1 MGCRWY
7 LAMTG
12 AEFFRYSSENAAAWM
27 SCRFSSMGSG
37 LGNLPPSPPAL
48 LILDDQT
55 PFTDHDPRRI
65 AAQLAQAA
73 QGTEGILLDFQR
85 DWDAVP
91 VIREILQAAPCPVAV
106 TEKYAQGLDCGVFL
120 CPALNLPLAQGITS
134 WADRDIWLDIP
145 TGMQVFTVDKDG
157 CGVGEICEPEG
168 DFSYFDPDSHCRYRI
183 EKSEKEIR
191 FSLYRPPEALG
202 DILQEA
208 ETLGIKKAVG
218 LYQDFYELQN
228 EGVAKGDDN
237 KE

>member
-1 MGCRWY
+1 MGCEWY

-12 AEFFRYSSENAAAWM
+12 AEFYKDQGQHKSAWM

-48 LILDDQT
+48 LILDDQM
-55 PFTDHDPRRI
+55 PFEDHDPRRI
-65 AAQLAQAA
+65 AVQLAQAA

-91 VIREILQAAPCPVAV
+91 VIREILQVAPCPVAV

-120 CPALNLPLAQGITS
+120 CPPLNLPLSQGIAP
-134 WADRDIWLDIP
+134 WAGREVWLDIP
-145 TGMQVFTVDKDG
+145 TGMQVFTVDKGG
-157 CGVGEICEPEG
+157 CRVGDICEPEG
-168 DFSYFDPDSHCRYRI
+168 DFSRFDPGSHCRYRI

-208 ETLGIKKAVG
+208 EKLGVQKAVG
-218 LYQDFYELQN
+218 LYQDFAMYKKTGRVCAPKN
-228 EGVAKGDDN
+228 
-237 KE
+237 